1 MNRPPFSTRALGI
14 ACRLGRKG
22 VLGAMLS
29 IGLAAAATPPV
40 AAAEPLSVGMRSLT
54 ITTKEPGRVLPT
66 LVWYPAAP
74 GGEEVLIGDNPVIV
88 GTHVRRD
95 APVAPGRHPLLLIS
109 HGSGGNGAGLSWL
122 TTRLAARGYMVVA
135 MNHPGT
141 TSGDSNEKLTME
153 LWHRPKDI
161 SATLDHLLAAPDL
174 APSIDPKAVGALG
187 FSLGGYD
194 VLALAGAEQR
204 RFAFAEYCNRN
215 RTMMGCAWLRRGGV
229 DFAALDP
236 RFDENHR
243 DTRIRAV
250 IAVDPAF
257 TPSYDDKS
265 LASVTV
271 PVGVLNLGTP
281 STTPGII
288 EGRAIVDLMPNA
300 RLDRVPD
307 TVHFSFLGLCKPD
320 AARLLAEAGD
330 EPICTDVPGGRDRA
344 ALHDDMT
351 AKIFNFLDRM
361 LPVGH

>member
-1 MNRPPFSTRALGI
+1 MNHPLFSARAVGI
-14 ACRLGRKG
+14 AWRLPAKA
-22 VLGAMLS
+22 VLGAILA
-29 IGLAAAATPPV
+29 IGLVATPAAV
-40 AAAEPLSVGMRSLT
+40 AAEPPSVGMRTLT
-54 ITTKEPGRVLPT
+54 IPTAEPGRVLPT

-74 GGEEVLIGDNPVIV
+74 GGEDVLIGDNPVIV
-88 GTHVRRD
+88 GTRVRRD
-95 APVAPGRHPLLLIS
+95 APVTPGRHPLLLIS

-122 TTRLAARGYMVVA
+122 TTRLAARGYVVAA

-161 SATLDHLLAAPDL
+161 SATLDHLLADPGL
-174 APSIDPKAVGALG
+174 TPSIDPKAVGALG

-204 RFAFAEYCNRN
+204 RSAFAEYCNRN
-215 RTMMGCAWLRRGGV
+215 RMMMGCAWLRRGGV

-265 LASVTV
+265 LTGVTV

-288 EGRAIVDLMPNA
+288 EGRAIADLMPNA

-307 TVHFSFLGLCKPD
+307 AVHFSFLGLCKPD

-330 EPICTDVPGGRDRA
+330 EPICADVPGGRDRV
-344 ALHDDMT
+344 ALHDDM
-351 AKIFNFLDRM
+351 AKRIFGFLDTM
-361 LPVGH
+361 LPIAH